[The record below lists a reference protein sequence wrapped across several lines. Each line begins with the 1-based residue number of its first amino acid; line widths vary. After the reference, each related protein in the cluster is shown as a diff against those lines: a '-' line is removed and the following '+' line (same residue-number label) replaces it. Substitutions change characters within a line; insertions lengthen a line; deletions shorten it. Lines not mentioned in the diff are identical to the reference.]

1 MKIRILTL
9 MSFCLLLA
17 CGAARAS
24 IDSLWSSPAT
34 VGAKGSL
41 ALPGSSR
48 VDYLYAL
55 DSAASVCRVYDPDN
69 FSQTYSFPLSCGT
82 YTYLWYSYLNDV
94 NGNGHPEAVVY
105 KYSTATYCYSVSI
118 VDMFSGS
125 VLKSWSSASYSYF
138 PKFIGATSGS
148 STLKLGIEKSNN
160 QAGAFPSVLLVYSL
174 GITAA
179 VGGDPVVPPT
189 VPGILLEQ
197 SVPNPAA
204 DKALIEFTLPSP
216 GRATLTIYNQLGQV
230 IRTLIDGPLAAGKHR
245 LTFDGRGLAN
255 GAYFYRLQ
263 TQDGQDVKKL
273 VLIK

>member
-1 MKIRILTL
+1 MKPRTL
-9 MSFCLLLA
+9 ALLLFFLLLA
-17 CGAARAS
+17 CGAAHAS

-55 DSAASVCRVYDPDN
+55 DSAASLCRIYNPDN
-69 FSQTYSFPLSCGT
+69 FAQAYSFPVSCGT

-94 NGNGHPEAVVY
+94 DGNGHPEAVIY
-105 KYSTATYCYSVSI
+105 NYSLATYCYSVKI
-118 VDMFSGS
+118 VDMSTGS
-125 VLKSWSSASYSYF
+125 VIKSWSSASYSYF
-138 PKFIGATSGS
+138 PKFIGTTSGS
-148 STLKLGIEKSNN
+148 TTLKLGIEKS
-160 QAGAFPSVLLVYSL
+160 AGSASAYPSVLLVYSL

-179 VGGDPVVPPT
+179 VGGDPAAPPAA
-189 VPGILLEQ
+189 PGILLEQ

-204 DKALIEFTLPSP
+204 DQALIEFSLPNP
-216 GRATLTIYNQLGQV
+216 GRATLTIYNQLGQAV
-230 IRTLIDGPLAAGKHR
+230 CTLIDGPLAAGKHR
-245 LTFDGRGLAN
+245 LTFDGSGLAN

-263 TQDGQDVKKL
+263 TRDGQDVKKL